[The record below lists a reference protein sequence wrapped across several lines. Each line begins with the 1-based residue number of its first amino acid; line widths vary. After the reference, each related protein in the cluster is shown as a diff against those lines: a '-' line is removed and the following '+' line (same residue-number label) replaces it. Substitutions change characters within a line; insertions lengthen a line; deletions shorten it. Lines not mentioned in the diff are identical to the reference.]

1 VAAAREG
8 DLDEAVTHGR
18 RTLAGDRKSLPSLA
32 LASRDLAAVLS
43 NQYGDEEEA
52 RDYLERLRVIQKP

>member
-1 VAAAREG
+1 
-8 DLDEAVTHGR
+8 
-18 RTLAGDRKSLPSLA
+18 

-52 RDYLERLRVIQKP
+52 RDYLEQLRVIQKP